1 MANARMRA
9 AKAADVE
16 KLVAG
21 VVETTPFAATDTV
34 TNINEEPAQTRTTME
49 QTMDQASKTV
59 ETFTKAAE
67 DAAAFSRG
75 NMEAFTQ
82 ATQVYMAGVQDL
94 SKQALSLLQGLTEH
108 SLEGAKALG
117 QVKSLKEAADIHTS
131 YSRAAVEKSLA
142 EGAKLQEQAVKL
154 VEAAVAPL
162 TARVTLAVETFGKPL
177 AA

>member
-1 MANARMRA
+1 MCA

-21 VVETTPFAATDTV
+21 VVETTPFAAMDTV

-59 ETFTKAAE
+59 ETFTKVAE

-162 TARVTLAVETFGKPL
+162 AARVTLAVETFGKPL

>member
-1 MANARMRA
+1 
-9 AKAADVE
+9 
-16 KLVAG
+16 
-21 VVETTPFAATDTV
+21 
-34 TNINEEPAQTRTTME
+34 ME

-162 TARVTLAVETFGKPL
+162 AARVTLAVETFGKPL